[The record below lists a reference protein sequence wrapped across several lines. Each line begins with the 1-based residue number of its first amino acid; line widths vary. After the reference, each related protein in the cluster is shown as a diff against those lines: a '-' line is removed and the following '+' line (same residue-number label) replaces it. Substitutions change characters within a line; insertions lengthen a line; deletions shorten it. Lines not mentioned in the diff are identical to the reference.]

1 MAICRIFAYAGHTP
15 TFCPMRSAPF
25 LLALALLMATT
36 FSCARRKKANIPN
49 APTTTTA
56 APTPAPAAPVERRAA
71 RDLTDVMTDELKL
84 LPDQQ
89 VKVRAILTSTV
100 EQVNDAQ
107 KKHGADRTALM
118 TDLKAINARS
128 EGQLKQVLTPTQYQ
142 QYQTK
147 KRAMQA
153 EMQSRKS
160 GGGR

>member
-1 MAICRIFAYAGHTP
+1 
-15 TFCPMRSAPF
+15 MRSAHF
-25 LLALALLMATT
+25 FLALALLMATT
-36 FSCARRKKANIPN
+36 FSCARRKKAYIPN
-49 APTTTTA
+49 APTTA
-56 APTPAPAAPVERRAA
+56 APAAAAPAVPVERRAA

-89 VKVRAILTSTV
+89 TKVRAILTSTV

-107 KKHGADRTALM
+107 KKHGADRTALL

-153 EMQSRKS
+153 QMQSRKAS
-160 GGGR
+160 GQ

>member
-15 TFCPMRSAPF
+15 SFRPMRSAPF
-25 LLALALLMATT
+25 FLALALLMATT
-36 FSCARRKKANIPN
+36 FSCARRKKGNIPN
-49 APTTTTA
+49 APTTTA
-56 APTPAPAAPVERRAA
+56 APAPAPAAPVERRAA

-107 KKHGADRTALM
+107 KKHGANRTALL

>member
-1 MAICRIFAYAGHTP
+1 
-15 TFCPMRSAPF
+15 MRSAHF
-25 LLALALLMATT
+25 FLALALLMATT

-49 APTTTTA
+49 APTTTA
-56 APTPAPAAPVERRAA
+56 SAPAAAPAVPVERRAA

-89 VKVRAILTSTV
+89 TKVRAILTSTV
-100 EQVNDAQ
+100 EQVNEAQ
-107 KKHGADRTALM
+107 KKHGADRTALL

-153 EMQSRKS
+153 QMQSRKAS
-160 GGGR
+160 GQ

>member
-1 MAICRIFAYAGHTP
+1 
-15 TFCPMRSAPF
+15 MRSAHF
-25 LLALALLMATT
+25 FLALALLMATT

-49 APTTTTA
+49 APTTTA
-56 APTPAPAAPVERRAA
+56 APTPASAPAVPVERRAA

-89 VKVRAILTSTV
+89 TKVRAILTSTV

-107 KKHGADRTALM
+107 KKHGADRAALM

-153 EMQSRKS
+153 QMQSRKAS
-160 GGGR
+160 GQ